1 MCRLLGVVS
10 RRTAVLTDLLAQD
23 LGSFV
28 DLSSIHCDGWGV
40 AAWDGDD
47 RLVVAKQPGAARL
60 EPRMTAVTDTLP
72 SDAALLHLR
81 KASVGMRVTA
91 SNTHP
96 FVVGDVAFAHNG
108 YFGPAKEVDQVLVDL
123 RAPTPEG
130 ETDSERYFA
139 LVTALMSTEGPVD
152 AIIKAAETI
161 TSVAAEV
168 VSLNAMM
175 LTHDA
180 LYAYSQYASGAASAN
195 LESGGSSY
203 DLRFRTESDRVVVA
217 STGWGETEET
227 WKVLPQHSVLEVRRS
242 DLVVTV
248 HRTRSE
254 LPGTPAGESELP

>member
-10 RRTAVLTDLLAQD
+10 RHKAVLTELLAQD

-28 DLSSIHCDGWGV
+28 ELSSIHCDGWGV

-47 RLVVAKQPGAARL
+47 SLVVDKQPGAARL
-60 EPRMTAVTDTLP
+60 EPRMTAVTDTLT

-91 SNTHP
+91 NNTHP
-96 FVVGDVAFAHNG
+96 FVVGNVAFAHNG
-108 YFGPAKEVDQVLVDL
+108 YFGPADEVDQALSDL

-139 LVTALMSTEGPVD
+139 LVTALMSQEGPVD
-152 AIIKAAETI
+152 AILRAAETI
-161 TSVAAEV
+161 TAAAAEV

-180 LYAYSQYASGAASAN
+180 LYAYCQYAPGAASAN

-217 STGWGETEET
+217 STGWGETEQT
-227 WKVLPQHSVLEVRRS
+227 WEILPQHSVLEMRRH
-242 DLVVTV
+242 DLAVTV
-248 HRTRSE
+248 HRPRSGP
-254 LPGTPAGESELP
+254 PGYRAGG